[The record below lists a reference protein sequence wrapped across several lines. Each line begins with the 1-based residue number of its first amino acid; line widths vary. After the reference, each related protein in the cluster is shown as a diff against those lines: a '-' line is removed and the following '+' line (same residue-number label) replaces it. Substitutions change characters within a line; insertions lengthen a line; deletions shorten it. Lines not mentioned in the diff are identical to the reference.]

1 MKAGS
6 LNAKGTNKMKIQV
19 YINSMKASKKDIQAL
34 EKDLKS
40 GKCKAYCVMTK
51 KGNIAFR
58 TEG

>member
-1 MKAGS
+1 
-6 LNAKGTNKMKIQV
+6 MKIQV

-34 EKDLKS
+34 EKDLKD
-40 GKCKAYCVMTK
+40 GKRKAYCTMTK